1 MKQDMSEDIL
11 IKYILGEAS
20 ADEGQEIETWK
31 RANHANAKKFEEVKI
46 ILETGKRLAQ
56 VSPLGEA
63 EAWEKFKEKRATA
76 NREPVKVVS
85 INRNKSA
92 NTNWLRIAAAAILLI
107 GGGWIGYS
115 LYQQNAANRVVNIQA
130 NNEVRV
136 DTLPDGS
143 VVHLN
148 KNSGISYT
156 GTFKSKREI
165 SLTGEAFF
173 DVKHD
178 EAAPFTVHV
187 NDVTI
192 KDVGTAFNVK
202 SKQRNT
208 QIIVESGIVQ
218 VSRSN
223 NAVRLTRN
231 QMVSINPEDK
241 QLKVEKS
248 IDDLY
253 SYYKNPVF
261 NANNIPLWRL
271 VNVLNEAYGVNIKI
285 ENAAMRN
292 TPITIPI
299 KWSGPLSIV
308 LDAIKGTTP
317 AMNILQVGNNFII
330 R

>member
-20 ADEGQEIETWK
+20 TDEGQEIETWK

-63 EAWEKFKEKRATA
+63 EAWEKFKEKRVTA

-85 INRNKSA
+85 INRNNS
-92 NTNWLRIAAAAILLI
+92 NTGWLRIAAAAILLI

-165 SLTGEAFF
+165 TLTGEAFF

-299 KWSGPLSIV
+299 KWSEPLNNA
-308 LDAIKGTTP
+308 LNAIKGTTP

>member
-20 ADEGQEIETWK
+20 TDEGQEIETWK
-31 RANHANAKKFEEVKI
+31 RANHANAKKFEEVKV
-46 ILETGKRLAQ
+46 ILETGKRLADI
-56 VSPLGEA
+56 SPLGEA
-63 EAWEKFKEKRATA
+63 EAWEKFKEKRENAS
-76 NREPVKVVS
+76 REPAKVVS
-85 INRNKSA
+85 INRNNNR
-92 NTNWLRIAAAAILLI
+92 NTGWLRIAAAAVLVI

-130 NNEVRV
+130 SNQVRV

-165 SLTGEAFF
+165 TLTGEAFF
-173 DVKHD
+173 DVKHN

-187 NDVTI
+187 NDITV
-192 KDVGTAFNVK
+192 KDVGTSFNVK

-231 QMVSINPEDK
+231 QMVSIKPGDK
-241 QLKVEKS
+241 QLKVEES
-248 IDDLY
+248 TDDLY
-253 SYYKNPVF
+253 GYYRNPVF
-261 NANNIPLWRL
+261 NAVHVPLSRL
-271 VNVLNEAYGVNIKI
+271 VNLLNEAYGVNIKI
-285 ENAAMRN
+285 ENNAMRN
-292 TPITIPI
+292 IPITMPI
-299 KWSGPLSIV
+299 KWADPLSNV
-308 LDAIKGTTP
+308 LEAIKNTTP
-317 AMNILQVGNNFII
+317 TMNIIEVGKNII
-330 R
+330 IQ

>member
-20 ADEGQEIETWK
+20 TDEGEEIETWK

-46 ILETGKRLAQ
+46 ILETSKRLAE

-63 EAWEKFKEKRATA
+63 EAWEKFKEKRATGTQ
-76 NREPVKVVS
+76 EPAKVVS
-85 INRNKSA
+85 INRNTG
-92 NTNWLRIAAAAILLI
+92 TNWLPIAAAAVLLI
-107 GGGWIGYS
+107 GGGWIGYA
-115 LYQQNAANRVVNIQA
+115 LYQQNAANQVVNIQA

-148 KNSGISYT
+148 KNSGISYV

-165 SLTGEAFF
+165 TLTGEAFF

-192 KDVGTAFNVK
+192 KDIGTAFNVK
-202 SKQRNT
+202 SKEHNT

-231 QMVSINPEDK
+231 QMVSISPEDK
-241 QLKVEKS
+241 QLKVEES

-253 SYYKNPVF
+253 GYYRDPVF
-261 NANNIPLWRL
+261 NAVHVPLSRL
-271 VNVLNEAYGVNIKI
+271 VEVLNQAYSVNIRI
-285 ENAAMRN
+285 ENAALRN
-292 TPITIPI
+292 IPITIPI
-299 KWSGPLSIV
+299 KWTDPLSNV
-308 LDAIKGTTP
+308 LEAIKGTTP
-317 AMNILQVGNNFII
+317 AMNILQVGNTIII

>member
-20 ADEGQEIETWK
+20 TDEGEEIEIWK

-46 ILETGKRLAQ
+46 ILETGKRLAE

-63 EAWEKFKEKRATA
+63 EAWEKFKEKRATGTQEA
-76 NREPVKVVS
+76 AKVVS
-85 INRNKSA
+85 INRNTG
-92 NTNWLRIAAAAILLI
+92 TNWLRIAAAAVLLI
-107 GGGWIGYS
+107 GGGWIGYA
-115 LYQQNAANRVVNIQA
+115 LYQQNAANQVVNIQA

-148 KNSGISYT
+148 KNSGISYV

-165 SLTGEAFF
+165 TLTGEAFF

-192 KDVGTAFNVK
+192 KDIGTAFNVK
-202 SKQRNT
+202 SKEHNT

-231 QMVSINPEDK
+231 QMVSISPEDK
-241 QLKVEKS
+241 QLKVEES
-248 IDDLY
+248 TDDLY
-253 SYYKNPVF
+253 GYYKDPVF
-261 NANNIPLWRL
+261 NAVHVPLSRL
-271 VNVLNEAYGVNIKI
+271 VEVLNQAYSANIKI
-285 ENAAMRN
+285 ENAALRN
-292 TPITIPI
+292 IPITIPI
-299 KWSGPLSIV
+299 KLSDPLSNV
-308 LDAIKGTTP
+308 LAAIKDTTP
-317 AMNILQVGNNFII
+317 AMKIIEVGNNIII

>member
-1 MKQDMSEDIL
+1 MKQDISEDIL

-20 ADEGQEIETWK
+20 TDEEQEIETWK

-46 ILETGKRLAQ
+46 ILEAGKRLAE

-63 EAWEKFKEKRATA
+63 EAWEKFKEKRVTA
-76 NREPVKVVS
+76 SREPTKVVLM
-85 INRNKSA
+85 NKNT
-92 NTNWLRIAAAAILLI
+92 NTNWLRIAAAAVLLI
-107 GGGWIGYS
+107 GGGWIGYA
-115 LYQQNAANRVVNIQA
+115 LYQQNAANQVVNIQA
-130 NNEVRV
+130 NNQVRV

-148 KNSGISYT
+148 KNSGISYV

-165 SLTGEAFF
+165 TLTGEAFF

-202 SKQRNT
+202 SKEHNT

-218 VSRSN
+218 VTRSN

-241 QLKVEKS
+241 QWKVEES
-248 IDDLY
+248 TDNLY
-253 SYYKNPVF
+253 GYYKDPVF
-261 NANNIPLWRL
+261 NAISVPLSRL
-271 VNVLNEAYGVNIKI
+271 VDVLNRAYGTNIKI

-292 TPITIPI
+292 IPITIPI
-299 KWSGPLSIV
+299 KWSDPLSNV
-308 LDAIKGTTP
+308 LAAIKDTTP
-317 AMNILQVGNNFII
+317 AMKIIEVGNTII
-330 R
+330 IQ

>member
-20 ADEGQEIETWK
+20 THEGQEIETWK
-31 RANHANAKKFEEVKI
+31 SANHANAKKFEEVKV
-46 ILETGKRLAQ
+46 ILETGKRLAE
-56 VSPLGEA
+56 VSPLSEA
-63 EAWEKFKEKRATA
+63 DAWEKFKEIRATA
-76 NREPVKVVS
+76 QREPAKVVPM
-85 INRNKSA
+85 NRNT
-92 NTNWLRIAAAAILLI
+92 NTNWLRIAAAAVLLI
-107 GGGWIGYS
+107 GCGWIGYS
-115 LYQQNAANRVVNIQA
+115 LYQQNAANQVVNIQA
-130 NNEVRV
+130 NNQVRV

-165 SLTGEAFF
+165 TLTGEAFF
-173 DVKHD
+173 DVKHNV
-178 EAAPFTVHV
+178 AAPFTVHV

-231 QMVSINPEDK
+231 QMVSIKPGDK
-241 QLKVEKS
+241 QLKVEES
-248 IDDLY
+248 TDDLY
-253 SYYKNPVF
+253 GYYRNPVF
-261 NANNIPLWRL
+261 NAVHLPLSRL

-285 ENAAMRN
+285 ENAAMYN
-292 TPITIPI
+292 IPITMPI
-299 KWSGPLSIV
+299 KWTDPLSNV
-308 LDAIKGTTP
+308 LAAIKNTTP
-317 AMNILQVGNNFII
+317 TMKIIEVGKNIII
-330 R
+330 Q

>member
-85 INRNKSA
+85 INRNKSTT
-92 NTNWLRIAAAAILLI
+92 TNWLRIAAAAVLLI

-115 LYQQNAANRVVNIQA
+115 LYQQNAANQVVNIQA

-165 SLTGEAFF
+165 TLTGEAFF

-202 SKQRNT
+202 SKLRNT

-223 NAVRLTRN
+223 NAVKLTRN

-271 VNVLNEAYGVNIKI
+271 VNVLNEAYSVNIKI

-292 TPITIPI
+292 IPITIPI
-299 KWSGPLSIV
+299 KWSEPLNNA
-308 LDAIKGTTP
+308 LNAIKGTTP

>member
-20 ADEGQEIETWK
+20 TDEGQEIETWK
-31 RANHANAKKFEEVKI
+31 SANHANAKKFEEVKI
-46 ILETGKRLAQ
+46 ILETSKRLAE
-56 VSPLGEA
+56 VSPLSEA
-63 EAWEKFKEKRATA
+63 EAWEKFKEKRATTQ
-76 NREPVKVVS
+76 REPAKVVS
-85 INRNKSA
+85 MNRS
-92 NTNWLRIAAAAILLI
+92 TGWLRIAAAAVLLI
-107 GGGWIGYS
+107 GGGWIGYA
-115 LYQQNAANRVVNIQA
+115 LYQQNAATQVVNIQA
-130 NNEVRV
+130 NNQVRV

-148 KNSGISYT
+148 KNSGISYV

-165 SLTGEAFF
+165 TLTGEAFF

-208 QIIVESGIVQ
+208 EIIVESGIVQ

-231 QMVSINPEDK
+231 QMVSISPEDK
-241 QLKVEKS
+241 QWKVEES
-248 IDDLY
+248 TDDLY
-253 SYYKNPVF
+253 GYYKDPVF
-261 NANNIPLWRL
+261 NAVHVPLSRL
-271 VNVLNEAYGVNIKI
+271 VEVLNEAYSVNIRI
-285 ENAAMRN
+285 ENTGLRN
-292 TPITIPI
+292 IPITIPI
-299 KWSGPLSIV
+299 KWSGPLSNV

-317 AMNILQVGNNFII
+317 AMKIIEVGNNII
-330 R
+330 IQ

>member
-20 ADEGQEIETWK
+20 TDEGREIETWK
-31 RANHANAKKFEEVKI
+31 SANHANAKKFEEVKI
-46 ILETGKRLAQ
+46 ILETGKRLAE

-63 EAWEKFKEKRATA
+63 EAWEKFKEKRVTA
-76 NREPVKVVS
+76 SREPAKVVLM
-85 INRNKSA
+85 NRNT
-92 NTNWLRIAAAAILLI
+92 NTNWLRIAAAAVLLI
-107 GGGWIGYS
+107 GGGWIGYA
-115 LYQQNAANRVVNIQA
+115 LYQQNAANQVVNIQA
-130 NNEVRV
+130 NNQVRV

-148 KNSGISYT
+148 KNSGISYV

-165 SLTGEAFF
+165 TLTGEAFF

-202 SKQRNT
+202 SKEHNT

-218 VSRSN
+218 VARSN

-241 QLKVEKS
+241 QWKVEES
-248 IDDLY
+248 TDDLY
-253 SYYKNPVF
+253 GYYKEPVF
-261 NANNIPLWRL
+261 NAVHVPLSRL
-271 VNVLNEAYGVNIKI
+271 VAVLNEAYGTNIKI
-285 ENAAMRN
+285 ENAALRN
-292 TPITIPI
+292 IPITIPI
-299 KWSGPLSIV
+299 KLSDPLSNV
-308 LDAIKGTTP
+308 LAAIKDTTP
-317 AMNILQVGNNFII
+317 AMKIIEVGNNII
-330 R
+330 IQ

>member
-20 ADEGQEIETWK
+20 THEGQEIETWK
-31 RANHANAKKFEEVKI
+31 SANHANAKKFEEVKI
-46 ILETGKRLAQ
+46 ILETGKQLAE
-56 VSPLGEA
+56 VSPLSEA

-76 NREPVKVVS
+76 RQEPAKVVS
-85 INRNKSA
+85 INRSTD
-92 NTNWLRIAAAAILLI
+92 TNWLRIAAAAILVI
-107 GGGWIGYS
+107 GGGWIGYY
-115 LYQQNAANRVVNIQA
+115 LYQQNAATQVVNIQA
-130 NNEVRV
+130 NNQVRV

-148 KNSGISYT
+148 KNSGISYV

-165 SLTGEAFF
+165 TLAGEAFF
-173 DVKHD
+173 DVKHN

-192 KDVGTAFNVK
+192 KDIGTAFNVK

-208 QIIVESGIVQ
+208 EIIVESGIVQ

-223 NAVRLTRN
+223 NAVRLSRN
-231 QMVSINPEDK
+231 EMVSINSDDK

-248 IDDLY
+248 TDDLY
-253 SYYKNPVF
+253 GYYREPVF
-261 NANNIPLWRL
+261 NAVHVPLSRL
-271 VNVLNEAYGVNIKI
+271 VEVLNEAYSVNIRI
-285 ENAAMRN
+285 ENTALRN
-292 TPITIPI
+292 IPITIPI
-299 KWSGPLSIV
+299 KWTDPLSNV
-308 LDAIKGTTP
+308 LEAIKGTTP
-317 AMNILQVGNNFII
+317 AMNIIEVGNNVII

>member
-20 ADEGQEIETWK
+20 TDEGQEIETWK
-31 RANHANAKKFEEVKI
+31 SANHANAKKFEEVKI
-46 ILETGKRLAQ
+46 ILETGKRLAD

-63 EAWEKFKEKRATA
+63 EAWEKFKEKRASG
-76 NREPVKVVS
+76 RQEPAKVVS
-85 INRNKSA
+85 INRST
-92 NTNWLRIAAAAILLI
+92 NTSWLRIAAAVVLLI
-107 GGGWIGYS
+107 GGGWIGYA

-130 NNEVRV
+130 SNQVRV

-148 KNSGISYT
+148 KNSGISYV

-165 SLTGEAFF
+165 TLTGEAFF

-202 SKQRNT
+202 SKQHNT
-208 QIIVESGIVQ
+208 EIVVESGIVQ
-218 VSRSN
+218 VTRSN

-231 QMVSINPEDK
+231 QMVRINPEDK
-241 QLKVEKS
+241 QLKVEES
-248 IDDLY
+248 TDNLY
-253 SYYKNPVF
+253 GYYKDPVF
-261 NANNIPLWRL
+261 NAVSVPLSRL
-271 VNVLNEAYGVNIKI
+271 ADVLNRAYGANIKI

-292 TPITIPI
+292 IPITMPI
-299 KWSGPLSIV
+299 KWSDPLNIV

-317 AMNILQVGNNFII
+317 TMKIIEVGNTVII

>member
-20 ADEGQEIETWK
+20 THEGQEIETWK
-31 RANHANAKKFEEVKI
+31 SANHANAKKFEEVKI
-46 ILETGKRLAQ
+46 ILETGKRLAE
-56 VSPLGEA
+56 VSPLSET
-63 EAWEKFKEKRATA
+63 EAWEKFKEIRATA
-76 NREPVKVVS
+76 QREPAKVVPM
-85 INRNKSA
+85 NRRT
-92 NTNWLRIAAAAILLI
+92 NTNWLRIAAAAILVL
-107 GGGWIGYS
+107 GGGWIGYA
-115 LYQQNAANRVVNIQA
+115 LYQQHAAGQVVNIQA
-130 NNEVRV
+130 SNQVRV

-165 SLTGEAFF
+165 TLTGETFF
-173 DVKHD
+173 DVKHN

-208 QIIVESGIVQ
+208 EIIVESGIVQ

-231 QMVSINPEDK
+231 QMLSITPGDK
-241 QLKVEKS
+241 QWKVEENT
-248 IDDLY
+248 DNLY
-253 SYYKNPVF
+253 GYYREPVY
-261 NANNIPLWRL
+261 NAIAVPLSRL
-271 VNVLNEAYGVNIKI
+271 VDVLNRAYGANIKI

-292 TPITIPI
+292 IPITIPI
-299 KWSGPLSIV
+299 KWSDPLSNV
-308 LDAIKGTTP
+308 LEAIKGTTP
-317 AMNILQVGNNFII
+317 AMNIIEVGNTFII

>member
-20 ADEGQEIETWK
+20 TDEGQEIETWK

-46 ILETGKRLAQ
+46 ILETGKRLAE

-92 NTNWLRIAAAAILLI
+92 NTNWLRIAATAILLI

-165 SLTGEAFF
+165 TLTGEAFF
-173 DVKHD
+173 DVTHD

-271 VNVLNEAYGVNIKI
+271 VNVLNEAYSVNIKI

-292 TPITIPI
+292 IPITIPI
-299 KWSGPLSIV
+299 KWSEPLNNA
-308 LDAIKGTTP
+308 LNAIKGTTP

>member
-20 ADEGQEIETWK
+20 TDEGQEVETWK

-46 ILETGKRLAQ
+46 ILETGKRLAE

-63 EAWEKFKEKRATA
+63 EAWEKFKEKRATGTQEA
-76 NREPVKVVS
+76 AKVVS
-85 INRNKSA
+85 INRNTG
-92 NTNWLRIAAAAILLI
+92 TNWLRIAAAAVLLI
-107 GGGWIGYS
+107 GGGWIGYA
-115 LYQQNAANRVVNIQA
+115 LYQQNAANQVVNIQA
-130 NNEVRV
+130 NNQVRV

-148 KNSGISYT
+148 KNSGISYV

-165 SLTGEAFF
+165 TLTGEAFF

-202 SKQRNT
+202 SKEHNT

-218 VSRSN
+218 VTRSN

-241 QLKVEKS
+241 QWKVEES
-248 IDDLY
+248 TDNLY
-253 SYYKNPVF
+253 GYYKDPVF
-261 NANNIPLWRL
+261 NAISVPLSRL
-271 VNVLNEAYGVNIKI
+271 VDVLNRAYGTNIKI

-292 TPITIPI
+292 IPITIPI
-299 KWSGPLSIV
+299 KWSDPLSNV
-308 LDAIKGTTP
+308 LAAIKDTTP
-317 AMNILQVGNNFII
+317 AMKIIEVGNTII
-330 R
+330 IQ